1 MTTPDK
7 QSALDRRR
15 AGSPVKGTSTSS
27 DLRKDHLQFTSSR
40 DVVTGPE
47 RTYAVAYSRRP
58 TTVEPWAAL
67 DPMTWPEL
75 VAWLQLDAPAGRKET
90 GGYVL
95 GTFTGKERNRD
106 AVVSRSALSLDAD
119 AADAALLDDAR
130 AVLGEGTAFA
140 FHTTWR
146 SFTSSYGPRYRL
158 VVPLSR
164 DVTPDEYRTL
174 AGLVNDAFEG
184 AHGMDACAKRPEQFM
199 YRPSTQD
206 ADTYHSGAVDGA
218 PLDVDAWL
226 APAPTLDPYAAR
238 AISSELARLEACEAL
253 GWSGEPWDAT
263 TFTVACNLIEFA
275 NSEWSGYTIEQ
286 AESDLMERA
295 PTDPDFGP
303 REHATKWRSA
313 LKKVGNGDRP
323 NPHST
328 PADDF
333 GPQSDPGVAL
343 TTAPDEA
350 GGWEPVD
357 VAALLAGSMEPL
369 KPSLMPREDGV
380 CLLYAGR
387 THSLSGESGSG
398 KSWVAQWV
406 AAQALADG
414 PVLYLDYESSPS
426 AVVSR
431 LRTLGASDADLA
443 ERLVYVN
450 PDAAPTGP
458 RFEALLTRRYVFA
471 VVDGVTEAL
480 ATSGLRGEN
489 LTNSNDAV
497 TQWHAALPKRIAK
510 ETGAAVLQVDH
521 VAKAKDNR
529 GGYAIGGQA
538 KRASITGAAYVVRVR
553 EALGRGR
560 SGWLELY
567 VSKDR
572 EGFVDGAVVG
582 ERTEAGGLVANVYG
596 HAQDDGRMEFVMRAP
611 VVVEKAAR
619 VESMK
624 GRVARYLNGLPH
636 DSLGASTNAV
646 KGEVEG
652 KDKDVAAALDALVA
666 SGHVEVVSGPRNARL
681 HRLARPYAP
690 EFEDEE

>member
-1 MTTPDK
+1 MKTPDK
-7 QSALDRRR
+7 QSALDRGRT
-15 AGSPVKGTSTSS
+15 GSPVKGTSTSN
-27 DLRKDHLQFTSSR
+27 DLRKDHLQFTSSG
-40 DVVTGPE
+40 DPVTVAG
-47 RTYAVAYSRRP
+47 RTFAVAYSKRP

-67 DPMTWPEL
+67 DPMTWLQL
-75 VAWLQLDAPAGRKET
+75 VAWLGLDAPADRKQT

-95 GTFTGKERNRD
+95 GALTGKERNQA

-119 AADAALLDDAR
+119 RAEAGLLDDAR
-130 AVLGEGTAFA
+130 AVLGEDTAFA

-146 SFTSSYGPRYRL
+146 STPDAPRYRL

-164 DVTPDEYRTL
+164 DVTPDEYRAL
-174 AGLVNDAFEG
+174 AGLVNDAFGG
-184 AHGMDACAKRPEQFM
+184 AHGLDACGARPEQFM

-206 ADTYHSGAVDGA
+206 ADAYDSGAVDGG

-226 APAPTLDPYAAR
+226 APAPALDPYAAR
-238 AISSELARLEACEAL
+238 AIASELARLDACEAQ
-253 GWSGEPWDAT
+253 GWNGEPWDAT

-275 NSEWSGYTIEQ
+275 NSEWSGYGIER
-286 AESDLMERA
+286 AEADLLEHA
-295 PTDPDFGP
+295 PTDPEFGP
-303 REHATKWRSA
+303 HEHAAKWRSA

-333 GPQSDPGVAL
+333 GPLGDPGVAL

-350 GGWEPVD
+350 GGWEPLD
-357 VAALLAGSMEPL
+357 VAAWLARPYRPL
-369 KPSLMPREDGV
+369 KPTLMPREDGV
-380 CLLYAGR
+380 CLLYPGR

-414 PVLYLDYESSPS
+414 PVLYLDYESNLDE
-426 AVVSR
+426 VGTR
-431 LRTLGASDADLA
+431 LLALGAEEQHVG
-443 ERLVYVN
+443 ERLVYLN
-450 PDAAPTGP
+450 PDAAPSGP
-458 RFEALLTRRYVFA
+458 QFEALLPRQYVFA

-480 ATSGLRGEN
+480 NTSGLRGDS

-521 VAKAKDNR
+521 VVKSKDNR

-553 EALGRGR
+553 EALGRER

-572 EGFVDGAVVG
+572 GGFVDGAVVG
-582 ERTEAGGLVANVYG
+582 ERTETGGLVANVYG